1 MAMTVVQLAASSA
14 VSLVAAVLVDGA
26 VDFAVFLN
34 PSLWGALFYLVI
46 LSSAVCMVVQNLGQA
61 HVPPAPASLILSL
74 ESVFAVIASVVFY
87 GEVVTARLACGFAC
101 IFVAVVVSEVGAPVL
116 AWLRSR
122 LSGGDAIEDTAA
134 IAEEADA

>member
-1 MAMTVVQLAASSA
+1 M
-14 VSLVAAVLVDGA
+14 
-26 VDFAVFLN
+26 
-34 PSLWGALFYLVI
+34 
-46 LSSAVCMVVQNLGQA
+46 
-61 HVPPAPASLILSL
+61 PPAPASLILSL

-101 IFVAVVVSEVGAPVL
+101 IFVAVVVSEVGAPAL

-134 IAEEADA
+134 IAEEVDA